1 MTYMDTRKI
10 DLLSACIIIFLL
22 VIGYVAFLKD
32 GWAKLAVLKEQEA
45 VLSENLSS
53 TGDMAIELERIAEEI
68 DAIHQNLEDFD
79 RQLPEEKRIYDFLV
93 EIDNLAQKNSVQL
106 EGITPGRLETGTLY
120 SQVPVAI
127 SAHSEFRDFYRFL
140 FQLENIPRI
149 TMTEGLRVTRLPEG
163 NRCHIEMDLAVFVGG
178 K

>member
-1 MTYMDTRKI
+1 METRKI
-10 DLLSACIIIFLL
+10 DLLAVGIIVFLI
-22 VIGYVAFLKD
+22 VIGYFIFLKD
-32 GWAKLAVLKEQEA
+32 GWAKLVVLKEQEA

-53 TGDMAIELERIAEEI
+53 TGDMALELERIAEEI
-68 DAIHQNLEDFD
+68 DSIQKNLEDFD

-106 EGITPGRLETGTLY
+106 EGITPQKLETGTLY
-120 SQVPVAI
+120 SRVPVAI
-127 SAHSEFRDFYRFL
+127 SANSGFRDFYRFL

-149 TMTEGLRVTRLPEG
+149 TMTEGLSVTRLPKG
-163 NRCHIEMDLAVFVGG
+163 NRCKIEMDLGVFVGG